1 MVDGGTSLLTSFI
14 AENHS
19 FFGAPFTRQEARE
32 KKRETGCEREDRT
45 LEDTSINTV
54 PEAMTVTTIEPALT
68 KKLLLLR
75 QPKQRITT
83 EAVLMANELLR
94 LFIVE
99 ARQRAAI
106 EVRRYV
112 LVVAAIQKALLTLT
126 LTITGGM

>member
-1 MVDGGTSLLTSFI
+1 MV
-14 AENHS
+14 
-19 FFGAPFTRQEARE
+19 
-32 KKRETGCEREDRT
+32 
-45 LEDTSINTV
+45 
-54 PEAMTVTTIEPALT
+54 VTTIEPALT

-75 QPKQRITT
+75 QPKQQRITT

-112 LVVAAIQKALLTLT
+112 VVLSDMQKGLLTSKLT
-126 LTITGGM
+126 VIGGM